1 MADTDDDPVSY
12 DEAATI
18 GFKIVEM
25 ADRVK
30 VADKCLPGSQA
41 KWCFEMS
48 DVKYDVVVTVRR
60 DG

>member
-1 MADTDDDPVSY
+1 MAGTEDEPVSY
-12 DEAATI
+12 EEAAEI

-30 VADKCLPGSQA
+30 VADKILPGTTA
-41 KWCFEMS
+41 KWCFTMD
-48 DVKYDVVVTVRR
+48 DVKYDVVVTVRH

>member
-1 MADTDDDPVSY
+1 MATDDDAVNH
-12 DEAATI
+12 DEAAEI

-30 VADKCLPGSQA
+30 VADKVLPGMAA
-41 KWCFEMS
+41 KWNFMID
-48 DVKYDVVVTVRR
+48 DVKYHVVVTVLR